1 MMSVGGMT
9 DPGMAGS
16 RLTLGSRVGLGTAPL
31 GSSSGWQLWWG
42 VQDEA
47 AAVATVRAALDAG
60 ITWIDTA
67 PFYGWGRAEELVGRA
82 VRGRRDEVLLLTK
95 CCTVPDGKG
104 GAVEDGRPAVVRADL
119 EASLRRLGT
128 DHVDVLQI
136 HDPDPAVPVEETWGE
151 LQRLIAEGKAR
162 HGGLSNHPVELM
174 DRAEAI
180 GRVTVVQHQYSLLW
194 RQPQRDGVLDWCTRR
209 QVPFLAWS
217 PLASG
222 FLVDGFDPNGLDA
235 RDFRR
240 RLRWALEPWREP
252 VAALVTEL
260 AAAGAPR
267 RLSSQ
272 DLALGWVLRR
282 PGTYAIV
289 GVRTPSEAA
298 ALGTIANPLTGQE
311 LVAIQ
316 AALARLAGG
325 GLQL

>member
-1 MMSVGGMT
+1 MT
-9 DPGMAGS
+9 DPGIAGN
-16 RLTLGSRVGLGTAPL
+16 RLALGSRVGLGTAPL
-31 GSSSGWQLWWG
+31 GSSPGWQLWWG

-82 VRGRRDEVLLLTK
+82 VRGRREEVLLFTK
-95 CCTVPDGKG
+95 CCTVPDGRG

-136 HDPDPAVPVEETWGE
+136 HDPDPTVPVEETWGE

-180 GRVTVVQHQYSLLW
+180 GQVTVVQHQYSLLW
-194 RQPQRDGVLDWCTRR
+194 HQPQRDGVLDWCARR

-222 FLVDGFDPNGLDA
+222 FLVDGFDLDGLDA
-235 RDFRR
+235 RDFRHR
-240 RLRWALEPWREP
+240 MSWALEPWRK
-252 VAALVTEL
+252 ALAGLVTEL
-260 AAAGAPR
+260 TAAGAPR
-267 RLSSQ
+267 GLSSQ
-272 DLALGWVLRR
+272 QLALGWVLRR

-289 GVRTPSEAA
+289 GARTPSEVA
-298 ALGTIANPLTGQE
+298 ALDSVAAPLTGQE
-311 LVAIQ
+311 LAAIQ
-316 AALARLAGG
+316 AALARLPVED
-325 GLQL
+325 LQL